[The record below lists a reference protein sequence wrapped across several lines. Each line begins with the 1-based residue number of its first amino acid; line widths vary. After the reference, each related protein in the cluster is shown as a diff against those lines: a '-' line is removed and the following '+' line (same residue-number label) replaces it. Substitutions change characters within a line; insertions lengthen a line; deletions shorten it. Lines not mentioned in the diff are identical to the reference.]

1 MEASRNTASATAD
14 PTAGADGVLR
24 LETIQLDL
32 PALVAAFSQRLDHGG
47 VSVTPAQCGR
57 YVRALRLT
65 QPGSRRQLYF
75 TTRAIFVT
83 DLQHVA
89 TFDRV
94 FAEVFGSRAGAEAE
108 DFDLALEPAGRALL
122 STVELEPALLP
133 HV

>member
-1 MEASRNTASATAD
+1 MEASRNTASAT
-14 PTAGADGVLR
+14 TAGADGVLR

-32 PALVAAFSQRLDHGG
+32 PALVAAFSRRLHHGG
-47 VSVTPAQCGR
+47 VSVTPAQSGR

-94 FAEVFGSRAGAEAE
+94 FAEVFGSRAGAEAD
-108 DFDLALEPAGRALL
+108 DFDLALAPAGRALL
-122 STVELEPALLP
+122 STVELEPALPP